1 MQCGN
6 VGGEK
11 LPHAGIQGFNLCSQN
26 PLDGAGRPLRWS
38 PLPLGLLESSGCSEP
53 SEAPLHQ
60 KLSWTLEAPFLK
72 QNARHPVCSSFLRS
86 LI

>member
-11 LPHAGIQGFNLCSQN
+11 LPHARIKGFNLCSQN

-38 PLPLGLLESSGCSEP
+38 PLPLGLRESSGCSDP

-72 QNARHPVCSSFLRS
+72 QNARHPVCNSFLRS